1 MFVPKTV
8 LKMIKRAL
16 QPILESKLFR
26 GKIII
31 LYGARQVG
39 KTTLI
44 KNIQNKYPDNSL
56 FLNCDEPDIRELLTD
71 TTSTKLKSIIG
82 NKDLILIDEA
92 QRVKNIGLTL
102 KLFSDEIKNV
112 QVIATCSSSFELSN
126 IINEPL
132 TGRKYVYTLMPI
144 SFKELVDTF
153 GWIETNRL
161 LEERIIYGMY
171 PEIISK
177 PDEKRTLLKEITRSY
192 LFKDILSFESIRKPE
207 QIEKLLMLLAAQ
219 IGNEV
224 SYNELA
230 NTLNMDKDT
239 VSKYIDILEKAFIIF
254 RLNPFSRNLRTEISK
269 MRKIYFY
276 DTGIRNALISNFN
289 SLDRRNDKGEL
300 WENFLISEKL
310 KINLIDDIDVRQ
322 YFWRTSQQQEVD
334 YIEEVEGKLYAYEFT
349 FSEKQKKRISKTFL
363 RNYKPQNE
371 KTVNKNNFSEFLGIF

>member
-1 MFVPKTV
+1 MAKKSG
-8 LKMIKRAL
+8 LKLIKRAL
-16 QPILESKLFR
+16 QPILESKLFK

-44 KNIQNKYPDNSL
+44 KNIQGRYPDISL
-56 FLNCDEPDIRELLTD
+56 YLNCDEPDIRELLTD

-82 NKDLILIDEA
+82 NKNLILIDEA

-102 KLFSDEIKNV
+102 KLFADEIKNV
-112 QVIATCSSSFELSN
+112 QVIATGSSSFELSN

-132 TGRKYVYTLMPI
+132 TGRKYVFTLMPI
-144 SFKELVDTF
+144 SIKELADTF

-177 PDEKRTLLKEITRSY
+177 PDEKKTLLKEITRSY

-219 IGNEV
+219 IGHEV

-289 SLDRRNDKGEL
+289 LLERRIDKGQL
-300 WENFLISEKL
+300 WENFMIAEKL
-310 KINLIDDIDVRQ
+310 KINSINDTDVKQ
-322 YFWRTSQQQEVD
+322 YFWRTSQQQEID
-334 YIEEVEGKLYAYEFT
+334 YIEEFEGDLNAYEFT
-349 FSEKQKKRISKTFL
+349 FSEKQKKQFPKTFIK
-363 RNYKPQNE
+363 NYKPKKEMVVHRCNY
-371 KTVNKNNFSEFLGIF
+371 SEFLEIH

>member
-1 MFVPKTV
+1 
-8 LKMIKRAL
+8 MIARAL
-16 QPILESKLFR
+16 QPIIESKLFK

-31 LYGARQVG
+31 IYGARQVG

-44 KNIQNKYPDNSL
+44 KSIQQKFLDKTLY
-56 FLNCDEPDIRELLTD
+56 LNCDEPDIREILTD
-71 TTSTKLKSIIG
+71 ATSTKLKSIIG
-82 NKDLILIDEA
+82 NKELILIDEA

-112 QVIATCSSSFELSN
+112 QVIATGSSSFELSN

-132 TGRKYVYTLMPI
+132 TGRKYVFILTPVSL
-144 SFKELVDTF
+144 KELSSSLSL
-153 GWIETNRL
+153 IELNRI

-177 PDEKRTLLKEITRSY
+177 PDEKKTLIKEITRSY
-192 LFKDILSFESIRKPE
+192 LFKDILSFEGIRKPE

-224 SYNELA
+224 SNNELA
-230 NTLNMDKDT
+230 NTLNLDKDT

-254 RLNPFSRNLRTEISK
+254 RLNPFSRNLRTEITK

-289 SLDRRNDKGEL
+289 LLDKRPDKGAL
-300 WENFLISEKL
+300 WENFLISERIKL
-310 KINLIDDIDVRQ
+310 NLINNADVKS

-334 YIEEVEGKLYAYEFT
+334 YIEEIEGKLFAYEFT
-349 FSEKQKKRISKTFL
+349 FSEKQKKQVSKTFL
-363 RNYKPQNE
+363 KNYKPE
-371 KTVNKNNFSEFLGIF
+371 KEMIINKNNYFEFLELLST

>member
-1 MFVPKTV
+1 
-8 LKMIKRAL
+8 MIKRAL
-16 QPILESKLFR
+16 QPLIESKLFK

-31 LYGARQVG
+31 IYGARQVG

-44 KNIQNKYPDNSL
+44 KNIQNKFPDISL
-56 FLNCDEPDIRELLTD
+56 YLNCDEPDIRELLTD
-71 TTSTKLKSIIG
+71 STSTKLRSIIG
-82 NKDLILIDEA
+82 NKELILIDEA

-102 KLFSDEIKNV
+102 KLFADEMKNV
-112 QVIATCSSSFELSN
+112 QVIATGSSSFELSN
-126 IINEPL
+126 TINEPL
-132 TGRKYVYTLMPI
+132 TGRKYVFTLMPVSI
-144 SFKELVDTF
+144 KELIDTS

-177 PDEKRTLLKEITRSY
+177 PDEKRTLLKEITQSY

-207 QIEKLLMLLAAQ
+207 QIEKLLMILAAQ

-224 SYNELA
+224 SYNQLA
-230 NTLNMDKDT
+230 NTLNIDKDT

-254 RLNPFSRNLRTEISK
+254 RLNPFSRNIRTEISR

-276 DTGIRNALISNFN
+276 DTGIRNALVSNFN
-289 SLDRRNDKGEL
+289 LLARRNDKGAL

-310 KINLIDDIDVRQ
+310 KLNLINDIEVKQ

-334 YIEEVEGKLYAYEFT
+334 YIEEIEGKLYAYEFT
-349 FSEKQKKRISKTFL
+349 FSEKQKKQISKTFL
-363 RNYKPQNE
+363 RNYKPQSE
-371 KTVNKNNFSEFLGIF
+371 LIVNRNNYSEFLGII

>member
-1 MFVPKTV
+1 V
-8 LKMIKRAL
+8 IKRAL
-16 QPILESKLFR
+16 QPIIESRLFK

-44 KNIQNKYPDNSL
+44 KNIQNKFPDSSL
-56 FLNCDEPDIRELLTD
+56 YLNCDEPDIRALLTE

-82 NKDLILIDEA
+82 NKNLILIDEA

-102 KLFSDEIKNV
+102 KLFADEIKNV
-112 QVIATCSSSFELSN
+112 QVIATGSSSFELSN

-132 TGRKYVYTLMPI
+132 TGRKYVFTLMPVSI
-144 SFKELVDTF
+144 KELVDTF

-161 LEERIIYGMY
+161 LDDRIIYGMY

-177 PDEKRTLLKEITRSY
+177 PDEKKTLLKEITRSY

-289 SLDRRNDKGEL
+289 LLERRNDKGAL

-310 KINLIDDIDVRQ
+310 KLNFIDDLDVKQ

-334 YIEEVEGKLYAYEFT
+334 YIEEIEGKLYAYEFT
-349 FSEKQKKRISKTFL
+349 FSEKQKKQISKTFL
-363 RNYKPQNE
+363 KNYKPQSE
-371 KTVNKNNFSEFLGIF
+371 MIVNRNNYSEFLRIL

>member
-1 MFVPKTV
+1 
-8 LKMIKRAL
+8 MIKRAL
-16 QPILESKLFR
+16 QPIIESRLFK

-44 KNIQNKYPDNSL
+44 KNIQNKFPDSSL
-56 FLNCDEPDIRELLTD
+56 YLNCDEPDIRALLTD
-71 TTSTKLKSIIG
+71 TTSTKLKSFIG
-82 NKDLILIDEA
+82 NKNLILIDEA

-102 KLFSDEIKNV
+102 KLFADEIKNV
-112 QVIATCSSSFELSN
+112 QVIATGSSSFELSN

-132 TGRKYVYTLMPI
+132 TGRKYVFTLMPVSI
-144 SFKELVDTF
+144 KELVDTF
-153 GWIETNRL
+153 GWIETDRL
-161 LEERIIYGMY
+161 LEDRIIYGMY

-177 PDEKRTLLKEITRSY
+177 PDEKKTLLKEITRSY

-289 SLDRRNDKGEL
+289 LLERRNDKSAL

-310 KINLIDDIDVRQ
+310 KLNLIDDLDVKQ

-334 YIEEVEGKLYAYEFT
+334 YIEEIEGKLYAYEFT
-349 FSEKQKKRISKTFL
+349 FSEKQKKQISKTFL
-363 RNYKPQNE
+363 KNYKPQSE
-371 KTVNKNNFSEFLGIF
+371 MIVNRNNYSEFLRIL